1 MVLTGGQA
9 GRVSRWNEY
18 GGRFGSGAMWMRV
31 DVDCRVLAGCVISLA
46 VSWMLTV
53 RKFLLTSSRGWESS
67 LRFLQINTQV
77 SDCARSSSDQRRL
90 Y

>member
-9 GRVSRWNEY
+9 ELVSRWNEY
-18 GGRFGSGAMWMRV
+18 GGRFGCGSMWTVGCGWLRA
-31 DVDCRVLAGCVISLA
+31 LAGSLSDA
-46 VSWMLTV
+46 DCEKVV
-53 RKFLLTSSRGWESS
+53 VTSSRGWESS